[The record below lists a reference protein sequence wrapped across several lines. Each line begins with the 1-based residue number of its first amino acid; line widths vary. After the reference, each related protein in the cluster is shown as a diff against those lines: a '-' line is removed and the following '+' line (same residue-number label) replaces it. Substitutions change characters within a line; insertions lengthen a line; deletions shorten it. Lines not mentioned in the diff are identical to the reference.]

1 MVDYNATDTTEDGQR
16 KQVRSENE
24 ITSPSLMGSNKDQG
38 EVGTGN
44 SPKGVSGKRKR
55 GRNAIKHKKQN
66 NQTKAS
72 TQRISVA
79 IEVLLH
85 PCQQKSLLLLLKSI
99 NLEGRSTSIASVHLL
114 HLIHHRHLLPQNLQR
129 QEVEKGR
136 WVADSK
142 LYLRKISLDT
152 ISPMT

>member
-16 KQVRSENE
+16 KQVHSENE

-44 SPKGVSGKRKR
+44 SPGE
-55 GRNAIKHKKQN
+55 RNATKHKKQN

-99 NLEGRSTSIASVHLL
+99 NLKEEAQASQAFIFFILFIIAIFFL
-114 HLIHHRHLLPQNLQR
+114 
-129 QEVEKGR
+129 
-136 WVADSK
+136 
-142 LYLRKISLDT
+142 KIFRDKK
-152 ISPMT
+152 

>member
-16 KQVRSENE
+16 KQVHSENE

-55 GRNAIKHKKQN
+55 GRNATKHKKQN

-72 TQRISVA
+72 TQRKSVA

-99 NLEGRSTSIASVHLL
+99 NLKEEAQASQAFIFFILFIIAIFFL
-114 HLIHHRHLLPQNLQR
+114 
-129 QEVEKGR
+129 
-136 WVADSK
+136 
-142 LYLRKISLDT
+142 KIFRDKK
-152 ISPMT
+152 